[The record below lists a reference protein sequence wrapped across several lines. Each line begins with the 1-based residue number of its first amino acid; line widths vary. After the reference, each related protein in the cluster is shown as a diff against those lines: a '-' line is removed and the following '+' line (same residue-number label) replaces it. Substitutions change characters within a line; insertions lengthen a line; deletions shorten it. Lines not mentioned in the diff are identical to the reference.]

1 MRFWR
6 IYNIRYAVPLSGE
19 GARLYG
25 GRWNPKGMSLLYL
38 ADSPA
43 LAMLEILARAPNFQQ
58 TRNYRAAEV
67 EIDARHLPSFPPRSL
82 PPGWD
87 AEPASDASQLFG
99 QAQFTVH
106 GRLGFSVPSVAVPL
120 QQNAVLL
127 IGHEEFRDAIR
138 LVRDDIPC
146 PFDRRLVQ
154 D

>member
-6 IYNIRYAVPLSGE
+6 IYNSRYAAPLSGE

-25 GRWNPKGMSLLYL
+25 GRWSPKGLAVLYL

-43 LAMLEILARAPNFQQ
+43 LAMLEILARAPSFQQ

-67 EIDARHLPSFPPRSL
+67 EIDARQLPSFPPQSL

-87 AEPASDASQLFG
+87 AEPVSEASQAFG
-99 QAQFTVH
+99 REQFSVH
-106 GRLGFSVPSVAVPL
+106 ERLGFRVPSVVVPL
-120 QQNAVLL
+120 QQNAVILTSHEASRAAVRL
-127 IGHEEFRDAIR
+127 IRE
-138 LVRDDIPC
+138 DIPC
-146 PFDRRLVQ
+146 PFDGRLIP

>member
-6 IYNIRYAVPLSGE
+6 IYNSRYAAPLSGE

-25 GRWNPKGMSLLYL
+25 GRWNPKGMAVLYL

-43 LAMLEILARAPNFQQ
+43 LAMLEILARAPSFQQ

-67 EIDARHLPSFPPRSL
+67 EIDARHLPSFLPRSL

-87 AEPASDASQLFG
+87 AEPVAEASQAFG
-99 QAQFTVH
+99 REQFFEH
-106 GRLGFSVPSVAVPL
+106 ERLGFRIPSVVVPL
-120 QQNAVLL
+120 QENAAILTSHEAFRTTVRL
-127 IGHEEFRDAIR
+127 I
-138 LVRDDIPC
+138 RDDIPC
-146 PFDRRLVQ
+146 PFDRRLIQ